1 MVIEFA
7 EKLQPISG
15 ILYWFVVINALA
27 SLAFTV
33 VVTIGGTY
41 DLKFLI
47 SALKS
52 EDSNDADDGRVFKD
66 QLTGEPLVSDTN
78 ET

>member
-1 MVIEFA
+1 MFIEFA

-15 ILYWFVVINALA
+15 ILYWFVVCNALA

-33 VVTIGGTY
+33 VVTIGGVC

-47 SALKS
+47 TALKS
-52 EDSNDADDGRVFKD
+52 EDVDIADDGRVVKD
-66 QLTGEPLVSDTN
+66 ESAGKPTPPDQQST
-78 ET
+78 

>member
-1 MVIEFA
+1 MFIEFA

-15 ILYWFVVINALA
+15 ILYWFVVGNALA
-27 SLAFTV
+27 SLLFTL
-33 VVTIGGTY
+33 VVTIGGVC

-52 EDSNDADDGRVFKD
+52 EDVDDADNGRVVKD
-66 QLTGEPLVSDTN
+66 ELTGKPITPDQQST
-78 ET
+78 